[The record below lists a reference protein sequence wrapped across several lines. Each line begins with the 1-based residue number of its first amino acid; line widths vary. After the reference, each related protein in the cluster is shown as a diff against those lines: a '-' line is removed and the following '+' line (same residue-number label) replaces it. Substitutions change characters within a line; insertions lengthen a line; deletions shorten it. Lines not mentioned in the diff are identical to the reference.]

1 MEIRLGPSL
10 FIALHCA
17 CMHPRFPETQTLPTP
32 VSKSRPLR
40 PGNPS
45 LPLAFPG
52 PRVTTPLAPGFSSLL
67 RGAFHTGPGKPY
79 PTLEDLWDEDCSYME
94 ARAFERPPGFALR

>member
-1 MEIRLGPSL
+1 MEIRLGPNL

-17 CMHPRFPETQTLPTP
+17 CMHPRLPETQTLPTP
-32 VSKSRPLR
+32 VSNSRPLR